1 MSGFWARPRL
11 VAALALALA
20 LLGAAGLGP
29 GWGQGTD
36 ATAVLVDISPSC
48 AGVFP
53 LPAGARKFAH
63 SDLHRALRE
72 AREGGA
78 ARVVLYSDGCDTTG
92 APPTNTGIP
101 VDFVV
106 VPRSDNIA
114 LESLELPPRV
124 GAGVPFAVRVR
135 VGRSACVADGASDVR
150 VRLFR
155 DGEAV
160 GAPRRVRLLPGARR
174 AINFVDQ
181 VDLAGVVHYAVR
193 EEGGAGGAGT
203 GGTGGT
209 GDDSLEARLRVGDEP
224 QVVVIGP
231 PPPWL
236 AQAAFVSTPFRAGLA
251 LDGFDAALMT
261 APLPAGPA
269 AQRVAQAVRAGMG
282 LLVVGDP
289 GAEGTQLAELL
300 PLTATPPDG
309 RAVVL
314 MLDLSGSME
323 RHLDALRQ
331 AYFDLCARLA
341 PGDQTALVRFRG
353 HVVDASEWAPARD
366 AERLWKPAVARGNTA
381 LLPAAERALSMLREV
396 PARFRRLYVV
406 SDGEWED
413 AEDDDLVALFDASPG
428 VYRAVLFVGDGTR
441 ADPPA
446 DARKLF
452 PVHAATGAS
461 IASALLKLEAAAPD
475 RWVRQEVTATAFDPP
490 AWLRGGVPATRVFR
504 DFPRLYPRGVDE
516 RVVLGARDV
525 PLLAARVEGGRIAQ
539 AASAAATNEA
549 LLRAC
554 ATDTGGV
561 RLSACR
567 DGRGVHL
574 VAFGSGGAEWRI
586 GDERIAA
593 IASGPDRWEA
603 TLARAPA
610 GAFDVACGGVVVRV
624 GALASYELAGLHP
637 DEAYGAALAR
647 LSGGRFLRDP
657 QVAQAVRRELPVRAT
672 ASITLLAAALV
683 VLAAAYLRR
692 GS

>member
-29 GWGQGTD
+29 EWGQGSD

-48 AGVFP
+48 AGISP
-53 LPAGARKFAH
+53 LPAGAQTFAH
-63 SDLHRALRE
+63 SDLGRALRE
-72 AREGGA
+72 ARESGA

-92 APPTNTGIP
+92 APPTNPGIP
-101 VDFVV
+101 VEFVL

-114 LESLELPPRV
+114 LETLELPPRV
-124 GAGVPFAVRVR
+124 GAGLPFAVRVR

-181 VDLAGVVHYAVR
+181 VGLTGVVHYVARV
-193 EEGGAGGAGT
+193 EGGAGGAA
-203 GGTGGT
+203 
-209 GDDSLEARLRVGDEP
+209 DDSLEARLRVGDEP

-236 AQAAFVSTPFRAGLA
+236 AQAPFVSTPFRAGLA
-251 LDGFDAALMT
+251 LDGFDVAIMT
-261 APLPAGPA
+261 APMPAGPA
-269 AQRVAQAVRAGMG
+269 ANRVAQAVRAGMG

-289 GAEGTQLAELL
+289 GAEGTRLAELL

-341 PGDQTALVRFRG
+341 PSDRIALVRFRG

-406 SDGEWED
+406 SDGEWQD
-413 AEDDDLVALFDASPG
+413 AADSALAALLAASTG
-428 VYRAVLFVGDGTR
+428 VYRAALFVGEGSPTN
-441 ADPPA
+441 AHT
-446 DARKLF
+446 LF
-452 PVHAATGAS
+452 PVHAAAGGS

-475 RWVRQEVTATAFDPP
+475 RWVRQEVTATASEPP

-504 DFPRLYPRGVDE
+504 DFPRLFPRGVDE

-539 AASAAATNEA
+539 AASADATNAA

-561 RLSACR
+561 RLSARR

-574 VAFGSGGAEWRI
+574 VAYGSGGAEWRI
-586 GDERIAA
+586 GEERIAA

-603 TLARAPA
+603 TIARAPA
-610 GAFDVACGGVVVRV
+610 GAFDVVCDGVVLRV
-624 GALASYELAGLHP
+624 AAPASYELAGLHT

-657 QVAQAVRRELPVRAT
+657 QAAQAVRRELPLRAT

-683 VLAAAYLRR
+683 VLAAAFLRR